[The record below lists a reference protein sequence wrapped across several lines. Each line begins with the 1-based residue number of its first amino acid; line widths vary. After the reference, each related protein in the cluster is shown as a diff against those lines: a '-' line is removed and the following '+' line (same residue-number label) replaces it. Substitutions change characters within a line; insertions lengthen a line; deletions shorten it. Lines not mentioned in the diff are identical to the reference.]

1 MLADGERRPA
11 CERGR
16 QTSNAAM
23 RYVRMLTN
31 ALLGGLLGAAFVTIL
46 VLQLNRQIPLAWATA
61 APLYGRL
68 ALFYTPHVT
77 VLLYAM
83 LIAREALARR
93 PLAPGWLSI
102 RILSWVGLL
111 VVAAAAALMWANF
124 VGYELALD
132 DDSRR
137 RLGAAAG
144 ATTLCAVLL
153 LVIAIVHYSFG
164 RRGSRVGA
172 TLLTLT
178 LIASVGF
185 PLAARGWGDPQPLV
199 ARAIDLSPL
208 AGAGLEGGHV
218 TILAVD
224 GASLDYIAQRVA
236 DGRLPAFGR
245 LLEGGVSLYLE
256 TVRPTQP
263 APVWTSIASG
273 KYPPQTGVRAAAR
286 YEYGPPD
293 GGIELLPD
301 YCFSQA
307 LVHFG
312 LLRAAPY
319 HSSAVRARPLWTI
332 LSSQR
337 VSAGI
342 VGWPVTAPAAP
353 LRGFLITDEFEPGVA
368 PGVATRA
375 ASGAVSDALSAGVS
389 GGAASPAAAAVTTP
403 GSGASGNASAAVAAG
418 STAFGAPPDAV
429 LRAIAV
435 AGGPLAVHAGS
446 VEDPPVARDAWR
458 REIAVQLRDEYRP
471 RLLAVRYEG
480 IDRAGHLYLQQ
491 ARPRAFAG
499 SGQEGDARL
508 AAILDRHY
516 AFLDAEIAQAL
527 DTMGPD
533 DVLLVVSGFGMEPVG
548 LGKRLLAR
556 VLGQPDVPGS
566 HEDAPDGF
574 LLAYGAPMRSG
585 RARLGSIVDVA
596 PTVLYLLGLP
606 VARDMDGIARTD
618 LFKPAFT
625 ATRPIAFIPTYER

>member
-1 MLADGERRPA
+1 
-11 CERGR
+11 
-16 QTSNAAM
+16 M

-46 VLQLNRQIPLAWATA
+46 VLQLNRQIPLSWSTA
-61 APLYGRL
+61 APLYARL
-68 ALFYTPHVT
+68 AVFYAPHLT

-124 VGYELALD
+124 AGYELALD

-178 LIASVGF
+178 LVASVGF
-185 PLAARGWGDPQPLV
+185 PLAARGWGEPRRLA

-256 TVRPTQP
+256 TLRPTQA
-263 APVWTSIASG
+263 APVWTSVAAG

-286 YEYGPPD
+286 YEYGPAEEA
-293 GGIELLPD
+293 IELLPD

-307 LVHFG
+307 LVHFE
-312 LLRAAPY
+312 LLRPAAY
-319 HSSAVRARPLWTI
+319 HSSAVRARPLWSI

-337 VSAGI
+337 VSAGV

-368 PGVATRA
+368 GGSTAFATGGFA
-375 ASGAVSDALSAGVS
+375 AGGSTAFAAG
-389 GGAASPAAAAVTTP
+389 
-403 GSGASGNASAAVAAG
+403 G

-429 LRAIAV
+429 LRATAV
-435 AGGPLAVHAGS
+435 ASGPLAVHAGS
-446 VEDPPVARDAWR
+446 VEDPPLARDAWR

-499 SGQEGDARL
+499 SGQDAEARL

-516 AFLDAEIAQAL
+516 AFLDAEIAQTL
-527 DTMGPD
+527 DTMGSD
-533 DVLLVVSGFGMEPVG
+533 DVLLVVSGFGMEPIG

-556 VLGQPDVPGS
+556 ILGQPDVPGS

-574 LLAYGAPMRSG
+574 LLAYGGPMRSG

-606 VARDMDGIARTD
+606 IARDMDGVARTD